1 MIQQQRYYLRCV
13 MVQTFIEAVENKTN
27 LAIVV
32 SDSTST
38 SKIEPFQERFPERLI
53 NVGIA

>member
-1 MIQQQRYYLRCV
+1 MRDQQLIDLRSV
-13 MVQTFIEAVENKTN
+13 MVQTFIEAVENGTE

-38 SKIEPFQERFPERLI
+38 SQNQTVSGAISGTI
-53 NVGIA
+53 D